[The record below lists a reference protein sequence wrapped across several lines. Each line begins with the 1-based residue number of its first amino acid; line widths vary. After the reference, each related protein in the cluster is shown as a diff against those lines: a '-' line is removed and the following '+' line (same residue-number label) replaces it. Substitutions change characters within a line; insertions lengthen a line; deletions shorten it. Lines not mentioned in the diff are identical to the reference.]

1 MIKFAQYPIALA
13 SIVAILIGTQS
24 FDAAIPHTKVENPN
38 LKVELFAQGSN
49 SSQAPRLHT
58 ATLTLDTIPD
68 VLWGSSTTLRGKLID
83 SNASDAGVGGQTITF
98 SGTGAANV
106 GSVTTNTDGTFTI
119 SGLAPNTVG
128 TGWTVQAHYAGD
140 SIASYTPSD
149 STTNTYNTI
158 KHTFSLVLSNTP
170 YVFWNSSTSFTAT
183 LADFADGAGTKTPPS
198 GKTVTFTG
206 SGVISSAS
214 TITAT
219 TDSNGKATGMGTSP
233 NTVASGWTTQA
244 HFVGDSQYNAA
255 DSNTQSYNTLKHTAS
270 LTPSSLAPNVP
281 WTSPT
286 SFPVLLA
293 DLNRGNA
300 PISGRTIHFAGT
312 GIINVADST
321 TDNVGSSDGTG
332 KAPSLVATGWTYQA
346 QFAGDSLYNAAN
358 TNIQTYSTLK
368 HTTSITLDTITYVP
382 SGMTVTVTGKLT
394 DSSASYAAIGSQTI
408 TFTGTGAA
416 NLASVVTTS
425 DGTFAASGIAPNSIA
440 PGWTIQAHY
449 SGNVNYM
456 SSDSNTQTYNTL
468 NQTSA

>member
-1 MIKFAQYPIALA
+1 MNKSAQYPVVLA

-24 FDAAIPHTKVENPN
+24 FDAAIAQTKVENPN
-38 LKVELFAQGSN
+38 LKVDLFAQGSN
-49 SSQAPRLHT
+49 SSQAPSSHT
-58 ATLTLDTIPD
+58 TTLTLDTITD
-68 VLWGSSTTLRGKLID
+68 VPWGSSMTLRGKLID
-83 SNASDAGVGGQTITF
+83 SKASGVGVGGQTITF

-106 GSVTTNTDGTFTI
+106 GSVTTNKDGTFTG
-119 SGLAPNTVG
+119 SGLAPNTAG
-128 TGWTVQAHYAGD
+128 RWTVHAHYAGD
-140 SIASYTPSD
+140 SITSYTASD

-158 KHTFSLVLSNTP
+158 KHTLSLVLSNAP

-183 LADFADGAGTKTPPS
+183 LADFSDGAGTKTPPS

-206 SGVISSAS
+206 SGVISLSS
-214 TITAT
+214 TLTAT
-219 TDSNGKATGMGTSP
+219 TDSYGKATGMGTSP
-233 NTVASGWTTQA
+233 NTVANGWTAQA
-244 HFVGDSQYNAA
+244 HVVGDSRYNAA

-286 SFPVLLA
+286 SFPVILA

-300 PISGRTIHFAGT
+300 PTSGRTIHFAGT

-321 TDNVGSSDGTG
+321 TDNVGRSDGTG
-332 KAPSLVATGWTYQA
+332 IATSIVATGWTYQA

-358 TNIQTYSTLK
+358 TNIQTYGTLK

-394 DSSASYAAIGSQTI
+394 DTSAFYAPIGSQAI

-440 PGWTIQAHY
+440 TGWTIQAHY

-468 NQTSA
+468 KQTSA

>member
-13 SIVAILIGTQS
+13 SIVAILIGIQS

-58 ATLTLDTIPD
+58 TTLTLDTIPD

-140 SIASYTPSD
+140 SIASYTASD
-149 STTNTYNTI
+149 STTYTYNTI

-206 SGVISSAS
+206 SGVISSSSS

-233 NTVASGWTTQA
+233 NTVASGWAAQA
-244 HFVGDSQYNAA
+244 RFVGDSQYNAA
-255 DSNTQSYNTLKHTAS
+255 DSNTQLYNTLKHTAS
-270 LTPSSLAPNVP
+270 LTASSLAPNVP

-300 PISGRTIHFAGT
+300 PISGRT
-312 GIINVADST
+312 
-321 TDNVGSSDGTG
+321 
-332 KAPSLVATGWTYQA
+332 
-346 QFAGDSLYNAAN
+346 
-358 TNIQTYSTLK
+358 
-368 HTTSITLDTITYVP
+368 
-382 SGMTVTVTGKLT
+382 
-394 DSSASYAAIGSQTI
+394 
-408 TFTGTGAA
+408 
-416 NLASVVTTS
+416 
-425 DGTFAASGIAPNSIA
+425 
-440 PGWTIQAHY
+440 
-449 SGNVNYM
+449 
-456 SSDSNTQTYNTL
+456 
-468 NQTSA
+468 